1 MTGEPTTGNVSRP
14 RTPDEVDRITYP
26 MQQLHIHQVANQNG
40 NVNAVA
46 QNQELTLPL
55 LRHQPYGINY
65 QAMSLHRTKGR
76 NVRFCGGN
84 RSVAMRTDTEFCQGY
99 VFTARPLQIAERI
112 VVQIL
117 ATEPMFQGC
126 LGLGKSLLTT
136 FCLCWL
142 MLIWLS
148 RFNFL

>member
-1 MTGEPTTGNVSRP
+1 MSRP

-55 LRHQPYGINY
+55 LRYQHYGVNY
-65 QAMSLHRTKGR
+65 QAMPLHRTKGR

-99 VFTARPLQIAERI
+99 VFTSRPLQIAERI

-126 LGLGKSLLTT
+126 LGLGKSPLAT
-136 FCLCWL
+136 FYLCWFT
-142 MLIWLS
+142 LIWFS

>member
-1 MTGEPTTGNVSRP
+1 
-14 RTPDEVDRITYP
+14 

-40 NVNAVA
+40 NGNAVA

-55 LRHQPYGINY
+55 LRYQSYGVNY
-65 QAMSLHRTKGR
+65 QAMPLHRTKGR

-126 LGLGKSLLTT
+126 LGLGKSLPTT
-136 FCLCWL
+136 FSFLL
-142 MLIWLS
+142 FMVFS